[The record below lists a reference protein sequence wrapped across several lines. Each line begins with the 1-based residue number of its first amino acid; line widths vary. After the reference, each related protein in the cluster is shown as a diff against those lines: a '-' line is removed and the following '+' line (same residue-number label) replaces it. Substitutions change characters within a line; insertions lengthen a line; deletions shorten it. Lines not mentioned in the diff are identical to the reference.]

1 MIYSKKNLFLL
12 ILSSC
17 LSGSVLAEDAACEK
31 VAPAQLNL
39 AQAMERALQCGP
51 EFQTFRWQYEGQL
64 ADAKIL
70 KQRPNPNFSYGV
82 SMLNLH
88 PSQYPENR
96 SRMETGTRI
105 DQLFELG
112 GKGKYKIRAADA
124 LEVAAQY
131 DLKFNE
137 KLALVKVQ
145 HAYFDLLAATQRNQ
159 DLRDLSQL
167 NIRAKEVAEIRHRA
181 GDISQFEYQR
191 LLIDIQR
198 TQNDLELAQ
207 IELVKN
213 QTQFAQLLAY
223 QKGLE
228 SLQLAKNWPTPMQSW
243 PALDYEKLL
252 QRSDLQALRQ
262 KTISA
267 ENQRLVGR
275 ALKIP
280 DPTIGLQYN
289 HQPVTG
295 LANNG
300 TINTYS
306 IGVSIPLFVRHAY
319 QGEARKAE
327 VEYYQ
332 ARDQQLRAERDALQV
347 VLEQEKILK
356 ANQARH
362 IRLQEDI
369 LPAAEHAAKSAEY
382 AYQKGAIQLLDLLD
396 TRRTLRI
403 VRSEAAQIQAEYA
416 KSQVLYRLLI
426 EVEDLRP

>member
-1 MIYSKKNLFLL
+1 MSVHSRCIAVL
-12 ILSSC
+12 IGCVLM
-17 LSGSVLAEDAACEK
+17 GSTFAQNHACEK
-31 VAPAQLNL
+31 LAPVQLNL
-39 AQAMERALQCGP
+39 MQAMERALQCGP
-51 EFQTFRWQYEGQL
+51 EFQNFRWQYEAQL

-70 KQRPNPNFSYGV
+70 KQRPNPSLSYGV

-96 SRMETGTRI
+96 SRMETGTRV

-131 DLKFNE
+131 ELKFNE

-145 HAYFDLLAATQRNQ
+145 HTYFDLLAATQRNQ

-167 NIRAKEVAEIRHRA
+167 NVRAKEIAEIRQRA

-198 TQNDLELAQ
+198 TQNDLDLAQ
-207 IELVKN
+207 IELVKS
-213 QTQFAQLLAY
+213 QTQFAQLLGY
-223 QKGLE
+223 QKGVE
-228 SLQLAKNWPTPMQSW
+228 SLQLVKNWPSPMQSW
-243 PALDYEKLL
+243 PALDYEKLM
-252 QRSDLQALRQ
+252 QRPDLQALRQ

-295 LANNG
+295 SANNG

-332 ARDQQLRAERDALQV
+332 ARDQQLRAERDALQI

-362 IRLQEDI
+362 LRLQEEI

-426 EVEDLRP
+426 EVEDQTP